1 MKELPVE
8 KISVYL
14 VSVVVIAG
22 LSPILHKIK
31 RNRGRN
37 PIFHVLYLAVFI
49 ALLVFVPE
57 WIQHEI
63 VSPGGVVV
71 LGSVIPVYESI
82 LAVCSP
88 GSSDDTEWL
97 QFWIASSIFSFA
109 TEFMDDIHAH
119 LPQAG
124 EHW

>member
-1 MKELPVE
+1 MKKLHVE

-14 VSVVVIAG
+14 VSVAVIAG
-22 LSPILHKIK
+22 LSPILHRIK

-49 ALLVFVPE
+49 ALVVFVPE
-57 WIQHEI
+57 WIQSEI
-63 VSPGGVVV
+63 FSPGGVVV

-88 GSSDDTEWL
+88 SSSDDTEWL
-97 QFWIASSIFSFA
+97 QFWIASSMFSFA
-109 TEFMDDIHAH
+109 TEFMDDIHAQ